1 MARVKRKKRVK
12 GAGGGACEIISA
24 HGRKL
29 AVCKTKNPKTGKDFF
44 YVKFPKE

>member
-1 MARVKRKKRVK
+1 MARKKRAK
-12 GAGGGACEIISA
+12 SKREGACEIITA

-29 AVCKTKNPKTGKDFF
+29 AICKTKNPKTGKDFF